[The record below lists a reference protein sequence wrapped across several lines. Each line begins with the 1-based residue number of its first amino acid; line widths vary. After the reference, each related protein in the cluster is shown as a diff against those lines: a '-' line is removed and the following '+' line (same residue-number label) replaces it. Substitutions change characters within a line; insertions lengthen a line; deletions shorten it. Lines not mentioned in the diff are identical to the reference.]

1 MGGMARS
8 LFLFTALLTQNIP
21 RGLTASR
28 FFMNNLHWDCSG
40 PLVPVCGGE
49 TAPLSAI
56 VFDTAKILLIFL
68 LLAIKI
74 TKDCYILGHF
84 LTLFPLKHT
93 KTIRCMYIA
102 HASSPAHVRPLR
114 GRKLV
119 SSLSSGS
126 FPAVSHPRL
135 CLLASFGDLIAAGW
149 LSCGMSGFD
158 ALETIS

>member
-1 MGGMARS
+1 MGGMARC

-84 LTLFPLKHT
+84 LTPATVKNT
-93 KTIRCMYIA
+93 NTTNCTNIA
-102 HASSPAHVRPLR
+102 DKV
-114 GRKLV
+114 
-119 SSLSSGS
+119 
-126 FPAVSHPRL
+126 F
-135 CLLASFGDLIAAGW
+135 
-149 LSCGMSGFD
+149 
-158 ALETIS
+158 